1 MFNNLLKKNKQAF
14 FVLIAI
20 FLVLDFVFF
29 FLLQFSKPAKNTNTK
44 TTETATDRPEV
55 NLKELAD
62 NLYLN
67 LDFDAD
73 LVADGDLLTLN
84 YIFIN
89 RSKQPLLAKDFTL
102 SLNFAGPLEQALNS
116 GRIIKDISQ
125 DILPGETVSGQAAW
139 AVKDYENRQGGLF
152 NVSLYLA
159 YKDKNGK
166 LIPVTSHVKQ
176 IRWL

>member
-1 MFNNLLKKNKQAF
+1 MFPKLLKKNKKALYI
-14 FVLIAI
+14 LIAV
-20 FLVLDFVFF
+20 FLVLDFALF
-29 FLLQFSKPAKNTNTK
+29 FLLQFSKPAKNTNSV
-44 TTETATDRPEV
+44 TTETTTDKIEI
-55 NLKELAD
+55 NLNDLAD
-62 NLYLN
+62 KLYLN
-67 LDFDAD
+67 LNFDRD

-89 RSKQPLLAKDFTL
+89 QSKQTLPAKNFTL

-116 GRIIKDISQ
+116 GRVIKDISQ
-125 DILPGETVSGQAAW
+125 DILPGQTISKQAAW
-139 AVKDYENRQGGLF
+139 AVKDYNNRQGGLF

-166 LIPVTSHVKQ
+166 LIPVTSYVKQ